1 LGAIGFSGGIISSAM
16 VLLATALFITFVV
29 PSLPP
34 LDASVAESAAF
45 YALMH
50 SNAFYRSVSFLGEAQ
65 MIPFLLFIGALYSV
79 LRRAVRNSGALSTAL
94 MLAGA
99 ALAMWTPLVIM
110 LEDHLLLGSA
120 VAGVEPTIV
129 KSVDGMGPLVFA
141 LGGFP
146 QALLLW

>member
-1 LGAIGFSGGIISSAM
+1 MS
-16 VLLATALFITFVV
+16 
-29 PSLPP
+29 
-34 LDASVAESAAF
+34 
-45 YALMH
+45 
-50 SNAFYRSVSFLGEAQ
+50 
-65 MIPFLLFIGALYSV
+65 PFLLFIGALYSV
-79 LRRAVRNSGALSTAL
+79 LRRAERNSGALSSAL

-99 ALAMWTPLVIM
+99 ALAMWTPLIIM
-110 LEDHLLLGSA
+110 QEDHLLLGFA